1 MVKKERFFDYI
12 KSEVQV
18 ILNQNSENY
27 TVEILKNIK
36 KNDQMVTGLVVRGM
50 GNNISPCIYLDGL
63 FENYLNGYS
72 SDNIIK
78 EIVALIE
85 NNENPNIDI
94 NEFINYE
101 NAKEHLTFRIVDA
114 EENEKWLE
122 DKVWEPMGD
131 FAKVCYLNLENYDEC
146 YMSAAVTINQME
158 YMGVTKERMLTDA
171 QLNLESKEY
180 VFISMREMLLELM
193 GENANTFLDTIP
205 GDDVPPVYILTNT
218 EKMQGA
224 AMIARSDIMEE
235 IGNKLGYNYYVLPS
249 SVHEVLI
256 LPAKEDTDIKKL
268 SNMVSEINMTE
279 VSLQDKLSDKVQYF
293 DREQGRLYS
302 VNPEI
307 SAERISN

>member
-1 MVKKERFFDYI
+1 M
-12 KSEVQV
+12 
-18 ILNQNSENY
+18 
-27 TVEILKNIK
+27 
-36 KNDQMVTGLVVRGM
+36 
-50 GNNISPCIYLDGL
+50 
-63 FENYLNGYS
+63 
-72 SDNIIK
+72 
-78 EIVALIE
+78 
-85 NNENPNIDI
+85 
-94 NEFINYE
+94 
-101 NAKEHLTFRIVDA
+101 
-114 EENEKWLE
+114 
-122 DKVWEPMGD
+122 
-131 FAKVCYLNLENYDEC
+131 
-146 YMSAAVTINQME
+146 
-158 YMGVTKERMLTDA
+158 TKERMLTDA

-235 IGNKLGYNYYVLPS
+235 IGNKLGCNYYVLPS